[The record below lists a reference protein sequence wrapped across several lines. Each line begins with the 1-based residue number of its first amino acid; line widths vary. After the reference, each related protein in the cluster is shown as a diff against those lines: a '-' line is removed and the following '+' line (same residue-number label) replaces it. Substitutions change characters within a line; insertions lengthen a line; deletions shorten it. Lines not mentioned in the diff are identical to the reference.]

1 MTEERDVG
9 KAVVQWYRTFL
20 EKDDGHA
27 RTARAR
33 LRRCESPTEALAVAE
48 THELNRL
55 LKANGNKPSAA
66 QLALVATIF
75 ARLGGLNGGR
85 LATMLGAK
93 SGLDGPRKLSEL
105 RFQALIHIRT
115 HLYLIAPLRRA
126 IAVLGTDQP
135 CNGWALA
142 QDLYFWN
149 DNIRNNWCFQYFGAE
164 FAGTNQGD
172 TDQ

>member
-9 KAVVQWYRTFL
+9 KAVVQWYRISL
-20 EKDDGHA
+20 DKDDGQA

-33 LRRCESPTEALAVAE
+33 LRRCESPAETLAIAE

-55 LKANGNKPSAA
+55 LKEHGYKPSAA
-66 QLALVATIF
+66 QLALVTTTF
-75 ARLGGLNGGR
+75 ARLRGLEGGK
-85 LATMLGAK
+85 LAALFGSK

-105 RFQALIHIRT
+105 RFQALIHVRT
-115 HLYLIAPLRRA
+115 HLELIVPLRRA
-126 IAVLGTDQP
+126 LAVLGPDQP

-149 DNIRNNWCFQYFGAE
+149 DSIRNNWCFQYFGAE
-164 FAGTNQGD
+164 FAGINQGD